1 MRGSEQALND
11 QAVNPAATPLAAC
24 AETSGPGAAVAIQQ
38 NTQGQNVR
46 FGGMTSKYASS
57 GSRPRGTATATM
69 PHVRVRPATESALT
83 QINCALD
90 PSASVTKTFPVWV
103 CGTPKWTPYSDRY
116 ISVTVN
122 SSGSS
127 ACPSGQ
133 FQSVNVNLT
142 VKRTALEI
150 PGGSDGIQLSGVNTG
165 GLAVLVIVPAT
176 IEIQDLNVTAGNNV
190 VSSPAPTPSPIMIG
204 QQVQFK
210 AVAVRGTIQGE
221 VTWAFASPSANNVVS
236 SYMHFDTPSPAPRST
251 APPAPN
257 SLANPETVAQ
267 AGLHQNPIPFFWLK
281 GVTQHAWVTAMVQT
295 QSAGFNLG
303 VARAVRADVYYPIEA
318 PTPYSAVGTT
328 TSTGSQVSL
337 YGETTYLKQQDATC
351 PSPTASPLPAGL
363 SFVEAIHLGN
373 ECRPHGTDWVY
384 RATVP
389 AIGDGIIYMVQLV
402 KLSAAFSPDKT
413 TAYGNGMYN
422 LDGDYPYQG
431 GFVWEPGNAL
441 PWAVLSG
448 GASATLTGAFDAPA
462 TILDYLGC
470 TSITR
475 SDSFTDYFMY
485 QPTQT
490 ASRPS
495 IPVTIATM
503 SWSWAGTAIST
514 GKDDWSKKSVTS
526 PAVQIASSPS
536 SVLPSWPG
544 NNDTILASIPP
555 YPCPTPTP
563 VP

>member
-210 AVAVRGTIQGE
+210 AVAVRGTIVVFPRRGTRAAAIGAAGTE
-221 VTWAFASPSANNVVS
+221 LSREPRNRRPGGSPSKP
-236 SYMHFDTPSPAPRST
+236 H
-251 APPAPN
+251 
-257 SLANPETVAQ
+257 
-267 AGLHQNPIPFFWLK
+267 PFFLAK
-281 GVTQHAWVTAMVQT
+281 GRNPACLGDRHGSDSKRGVQSWS
-295 QSAGFNLG
+295 SAG
-303 VARAVRADVYYPIEA
+303 
-318 PTPYSAVGTT
+318 
-328 TSTGSQVSL
+328 
-337 YGETTYLKQQDATC
+337 C
-351 PSPTASPLPAGL
+351 AGGRLL
-363 SFVEAIHLGN
+363 S
-373 ECRPHGTDWVY
+373 D
-384 RATVP
+384 
-389 AIGDGIIYMVQLV
+389 
-402 KLSAAFSPDKT
+402 
-413 TAYGNGMYN
+413 
-422 LDGDYPYQG
+422 
-431 GFVWEPGNAL
+431 
-441 PWAVLSG
+441 
-448 GASATLTGAFDAPA
+448 
-462 TILDYLGC
+462 
-470 TSITR
+470 
-475 SDSFTDYFMY
+475 
-485 QPTQT
+485 
-490 ASRPS
+490 
-495 IPVTIATM
+495 
-503 SWSWAGTAIST
+503 
-514 GKDDWSKKSVTS
+514 
-526 PAVQIASSPS
+526 
-536 SVLPSWPG
+536 
-544 NNDTILASIPP
+544 
-555 YPCPTPTP
+555 
-563 VP
+563 